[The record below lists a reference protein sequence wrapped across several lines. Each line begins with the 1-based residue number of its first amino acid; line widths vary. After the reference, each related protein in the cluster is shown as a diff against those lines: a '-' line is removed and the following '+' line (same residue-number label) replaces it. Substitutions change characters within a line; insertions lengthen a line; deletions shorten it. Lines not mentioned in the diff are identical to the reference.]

1 MPAKQSGAKPAQ
13 SRLGK
18 YVVTTVTG
26 EAVKAYI
33 PVPLPPDPPVDLR
46 QLHGRI
52 ERADR
57 AVGRLDGL
65 SSLLPDS
72 NLLLY
77 SYVRKEAVLSSQI
90 EGTQSS
96 LPSSCCAVLRTAPPL
111 LVCPSTM

>member
-1 MPAKQSGAKPAQ
+1 MRYPLIRLSLIKGSFFMPAKQSGNKPAQ

-18 YVVTTVTG
+18 YVITAVTG
-26 EAVKAYI
+26 EAVRAYI

-65 SSLLPDS
+65 ALYRLLRPC
-72 NLLLY
+72 
-77 SYVRKEAVLSSQI
+77 
-90 EGTQSS
+90 S
-96 LPSSCCAVLRTAPPL
+96 LPYNRVTWRRGP
-111 LVCPSTM
+111 